1 MRMTSKDVIEHRK
14 LIASV
19 LAKNNLDPSLPI
31 KRYTGGQINFV
42 YQVGNDFVLKIEKD
56 LDVTPHQESL
66 VKLAVDAGAK
76 VPKIHDAGNVDG
88 RRYLLMDRIRGE
100 KLSGAWHT
108 FDDERKESFIKQICE
123 QMKILH
129 SIKFDKYSPQRPKE
143 FDTLL
148 ESIEW
153 QMSQTKV
160 DRGKLD
166 DLAQA
171 NLDLLNDY
179 YEEHEHI
186 LDERGEAVFVHN
198 DLHFENILFEGDE
211 ISGIIDFDFSRQF
224 AKDFELRCLVDFFF
238 APKYYVEEDL
248 EPIWLKFQLG
258 NELNWFK
265 KYYPE
270 LFSHP
275 QILTR
280 FRLFIMNQILC
291 DVRDG
296 AVYKMNER
304 VDAYFKGDWLEKN
317 LA

>member
-1 MRMTSKDVIEHRK
+1 MAPKDIIDHGE
-14 LIASV
+14 LIDSV
-19 LAKNNLDPSLPI
+19 LKKNNLDLTLPV

-42 YQVGNDFVLKIEKD
+42 YQVGDDFVLKIEKD
-56 LDVTPHQESL
+56 LDVTHHQESI
-66 VKLAVDAGAK
+66 VKLAVEAGAK
-76 VPKIHDAGNVDG
+76 IPKIQDVGEVDG
-88 RRYLLMDRIRGE
+88 HRYLLMDRIQGE
-100 KLSGAWHT
+100 KLSGSWHT
-108 FDDERKESFIKQICE
+108 FSETQKESFIRQICE

-129 SIKFDKYSPQRPKE
+129 SIKFEKYSPQRPKE

-153 QMSQTKV
+153 QMSETKV
-160 DRGKLD
+160 DDSKLD
-166 DLAQA
+166 EVAKT
-171 NLDLLNDY
+171 NLDLLNQF
-179 YEEHEHI
+179 YEENKKI
-186 LDERGEAVFVHN
+186 LDERGGAVFVHN
-198 DLHFENILFEGDE
+198 DLHFENVLFDGDQ

-238 APKYYVEEDL
+238 APKYYVEEKL
-248 EPIWLKFQLG
+248 EPIWIEFQLG
-258 NELNWFK
+258 KELDWFK

-270 LFSHP
+270 LFNHP